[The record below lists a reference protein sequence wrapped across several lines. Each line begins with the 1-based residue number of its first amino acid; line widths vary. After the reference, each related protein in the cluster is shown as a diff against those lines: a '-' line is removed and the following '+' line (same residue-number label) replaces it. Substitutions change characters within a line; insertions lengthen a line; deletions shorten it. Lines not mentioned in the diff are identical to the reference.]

1 MKKNNKQKKRIKKL
15 RSTLEWM
22 EVESLDHAG
31 IYLKSANEKMISRGL
46 RILPINIYL
55 LTDAER
61 RAIIYRLASAFD
73 KLYQYKLYF
82 KFIKNEPETTYQNSY
97 YIKMLESEEN
107 PSVSKIIELQIDKLE
122 WFRNRHR
129 EVKFYVLVQ
138 DDELHID
145 KAYEALKREFTYAFG
160 SQELIKEMTYTDYK
174 SVIQQEFENEYID
187 ELLFTQAIL
196 PDSNPNEID
205 IINKKIEECN
215 NENIKQ

>member
-196 PDSNPNEID
+196 PDSNPKEID